1 MKFKVTVAP
10 GESGITAITSD
21 TDTDAVY
28 YRISGIRVPACHL
41 APGLYIRRQG
51 TQTEKI
57 LIK

>member
-1 MKFKVTVAP
+1 MKFKVTVAT

-28 YRISGIRVPACHL
+28 YRISGICVPACYL
-41 APGLYIRRQG
+41 ATGLYIRRQC
-51 TQTEKI
+51 TQAEKI